1 METISN
7 VSMSDAKLEKLNEI
21 QAHQENLKKLQT
33 ELEKLSSKIETD
45 DKLTQDEVKY
55 IAELGWL
62 SAAAVTIA
70 AIAAGI

>member
-1 METISN
+1 MEIKSN
-7 VSMSDAKLEKLNEI
+7 VSMSDAKFEKLNEI
-21 QAHQENLKKLQT
+21 QAHQENLKKLQA

>member
-1 METISN
+1 METKSN

-21 QAHQENLKKLQT
+21 QAHQENLKKLQA
-33 ELEKLSSKIETD
+33 ELAKLSSKIETD

>member
-1 METISN
+1 METNSN

-21 QAHQENLKKLQT
+21 QAHQENLKKLQA
-33 ELEKLSSKIETD
+33 ELDKLSSKIETD
-45 DKLTQDEVKY
+45 DNLTQDEVKY